1 MNGSPIKVLW
11 AEDDAADVDL
21 LKSVISKANL
31 KVDLDVVEDGEKVLE
46 YLQKT
51 GEFKKVKTPDLILL
65 DLNLPKVGGREV
77 LQKVKSHPNLKAL
90 PVIVFTTSDSEKDIL
105 DSYMAGANSYIT
117 KPPELKKFMEA
128 AKIIEK
134 FWHSVASLPRRKAA
148 GISLPNSKP

>member
-51 GEFKKVKTPDLILL
+51 D
-65 DLNLPKVGGREV
+65 R
-77 LQKVKSHPNLKAL
+77 KS
-90 PVIVFTTSDSEKDIL
+90 VV
-105 DSYMAGANSYIT
+105 
-117 KPPELKKFMEA
+117 
-128 AKIIEK
+128 
-134 FWHSVASLPRRKAA
+134 
-148 GISLPNSKP
+148 